1 MKLFVMLITVSIQN
15 PATISGFDSL
25 AACRAAEPAV
35 IAFYKRTMRSTAI
48 AIECVELPK
57 SVG

>member
-1 MKLFVMLITVSIQN
+1 MLITVSIQN